1 MVVQFLH
8 LQPPTAVSRKIYAPP
23 QHKGILADLY
33 QALGITPTIVAV
45 TTAQDQKQS
54 SNTEF
59 KIKLF
64 GSMHYAR
71 MMVAGYG
78 QNTIAAIKAELRQ
91 LCLKKI
97 EIVNLFLNLSD
108 PFTAGATA
116 QIEKLGFFF
125 AGILPDGFIDGDAL
139 ILQYLNNVSIDYDA
153 IQVKS
158 AMAQKLLA
166 YVREQDPNLP

>member
-1 MVVQFLH
+1 MLVQFLY
-8 LQPPTAVSRKIYAPP
+8 LQPPTAVSRKVYAPP
-23 QHKGILADLY
+23 QHKGILTDLY
-33 QALGITPTIVAV
+33 QELGFTPSMVAV
-45 TTAQDQKQS
+45 TTAQDKKQS

-71 MMVAGYG
+71 MMIAGYG
-78 QNTIAAIKAELRQ
+78 QHTIAAIKAELRQ

-97 EIVNLFLNLSD
+97 DIVNLFLNLSD
-108 PFTAGATA
+108 PFTAGATV

-125 AGILPDGFIDGDAL
+125 AGILPDGFKDGDAL
-139 ILQYLNNVSIDYDA
+139 ILQYLNNVPIDYDA

-166 YVREQDPNLP
+166 YVREQDPNLS